1 MGELSGNRLQA
12 SLRRFSLFRQLS
24 QAQLDFL
31 CDGARLV
38 EATRGGIVCDS
49 RSASSGFFGVL
60 DGRLKLALLSRCGR
74 EHVFDILLPG
84 HCFGEYTLEA
94 RAPCPLYAEALLKS
108 EVLCIGREQMLSAL
122 QRWPELNRAL
132 VGTLTDDLH
141 RLLNNLATCC
151 LQSATQRVAHYL
163 LSHIDRPA
171 VATRCGTVT
180 LPVCK
185 AIVACSLDLS
195 AETFS
200 RELHQ
205 FEKDGLLVVNKR
217 TIQIFDTGR
226 LQQFAF

>member
-1 MGELSGNRLQA
+1 MGEIPRNRLRA
-12 SLRRFSLFRQLS
+12 SIRRFPPFGQLS
-24 QAQLDFL
+24 QAQVDFL
-31 CDGARLV
+31 CDGGRLAEV
-38 EATRGGIVCDS
+38 TRGEILCDS
-49 RSASSGFFGVL
+49 RTASAGFYGVL
-60 DGRLKLALLSRCGR
+60 EGRLKLALLSRCGR

-84 HCFGEYTLEA
+84 RCFGEYTLETP
-94 RAPCPLYAEALLKS
+94 APCPVYAEALLRS
-108 EVLCIGREQMLSAL
+108 EVLCISREQMLGAL
-122 QRWPELNRAL
+122 ERWPELSRAL
-132 VGTLTDDLH
+132 VNTLTDDLH

-163 LSHIDRPA
+163 LSHVERPA
-171 VATRCGTVT
+171 AVARCGTVT

-226 LQQFAF
+226 LRRFAF